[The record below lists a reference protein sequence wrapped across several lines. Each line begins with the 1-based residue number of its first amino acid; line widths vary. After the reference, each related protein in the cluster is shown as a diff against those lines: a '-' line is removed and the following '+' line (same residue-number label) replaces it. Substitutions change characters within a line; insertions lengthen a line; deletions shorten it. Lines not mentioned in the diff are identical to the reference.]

1 MSGEIS
7 IVALAKVALFHD
19 ICVELHENF
28 ENGSSVS
35 NDVVVV
41 VVEHLG
47 FAAC

>member
-7 IVALAKVALFHD
+7 IVALAKVAWFHE
-19 ICVELHENF
+19 ICVELHENS
-28 ENGSSVS
+28 ENGSSVL
-35 NDVVVV
+35 NVVV